1 MNIIELQL
9 YGASNE
15 DTNYEENNRIAKE
28 ILKKIKLLFPNIHI
42 KETNDSAL
50 ANLIKYYFK
59 IIETNENYKIILDR
73 ILAQY
78 KANKKLFILCMIQN
92 LCMNSRFNTKRIK
105 QKENSFE
112 INLDQKK
119 VLIQKA
125 NQVFSDPKYQTLWQ
139 KKLANQCF
147 RRTYDFMKI
156 NPDYKAVLAYIPNY
170 LAYGYYHAYLE
181 NESSLI
187 DIARNIYFPK
197 KEDGE
202 YLLQGEILT
211 KISLKEALQWEEFLL
226 KNIQGYKESQ
236 YATLGVL
243 SYYLDYQNELRLKSY

>member
-1 MNIIELQL
+1 MELLTKTQIMKKIIELQ
-9 YGASNE
+9 
-15 DTNYEENNRIAKE
+15 KE

-119 VLIQKA
+119 
-125 NQVFSDPKYQTLWQ
+125 
-139 KKLANQCF
+139 C
-147 RRTYDFMKI
+147 
-156 NPDYKAVLAYIPNY
+156 
-170 LAYGYYHAYLE
+170 
-181 NESSLI
+181 
-187 DIARNIYFPK
+187 
-197 KEDGE
+197 
-202 YLLQGEILT
+202 
-211 KISLKEALQWEEFLL
+211 
-226 KNIQGYKESQ
+226 
-236 YATLGVL
+236 
-243 SYYLDYQNELRLKSY
+243 